1 MATVTI
7 PTRTIG
13 EVCWAHNRTFI
24 VGKVGPKFVTGLVI
38 EGGGVKTAK
47 VPRGSLTPAL
57 YKGKPYPA
65 RKMRGH
71 LRKMKALTKGAK
83 KLRKELLAMMNL
95 SSPEVADV

>member
-1 MATVTI
+1 MATPNVT
-7 PTRTIG
+7 PRTIG
-13 EVCWAHNRTFI
+13 EVCWSHNRTFI

-47 VPRGSLTPAL
+47 VPRGSLIPAL
-57 YKGKPYPA
+57 FKGAPYPA

-83 KLRKELLAMMNL
+83 ALRKELLH
-95 SSPEVADV
+95 